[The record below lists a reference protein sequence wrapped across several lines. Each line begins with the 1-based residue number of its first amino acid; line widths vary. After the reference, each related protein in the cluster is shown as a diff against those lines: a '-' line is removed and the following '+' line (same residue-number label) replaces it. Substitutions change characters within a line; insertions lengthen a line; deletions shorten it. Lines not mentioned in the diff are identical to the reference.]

1 MTERQE
7 NKKTEGQKCEKTKL
21 RRDMGPEDSPN
32 RKKDPKIPKISQN
45 PKNQNESENVLKSF
59 KSGHAVLE
67 S

>member
-1 MTERQE
+1 MR
-7 NKKTEGQKCEKTKL
+7 KDKITKRHGS
-21 RRDMGPEDSPN
+21 RRLAKS
-32 RKKDPKIPKISQN
+32 KKDPKIPKISQN